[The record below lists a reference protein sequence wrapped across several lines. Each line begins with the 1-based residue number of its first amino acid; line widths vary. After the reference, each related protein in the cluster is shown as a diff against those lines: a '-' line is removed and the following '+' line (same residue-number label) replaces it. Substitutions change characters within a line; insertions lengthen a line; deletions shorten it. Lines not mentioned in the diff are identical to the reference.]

1 MKLTIE
7 IETDDL
13 NILKLIAKAAYVK
26 PGRSNDRQS
35 NVDKLRGQYLMND
48 PQGASLV
55 RAVSQLRKPA
65 SQK

>member
-26 PGRSNDRQS
+26 PAPSNDVKTGGVMNGRQLTREVS
-35 NVDKLRGQYLMND
+35 RLR
-48 PQGASLV
+48 SV
-55 RAVSQLRKPA
+55 K
-65 SQK
+65 